1 MTGTLQIGLRA
12 GEKIYINGAVLRVD
26 RKVRLELMNDATFLL
41 GTHVMQLSEAT
52 TPLRQIYFLVQGLL
66 MDPNVKG
73 QLLVPIETAIQAVL
87 QDNPGDNVRG
97 LLAAAGRHIHQG
109 APFDAL
115 KLIRAALAHEEGG
128 SSTDAASARPIHKE
142 VA

>member
-1 MTGTLQIGLRA
+1 MTGKLQIGLRA

-26 RKVRLELMNDATFLL
+26 RKVRLELLNDATFLL

-66 MDPNVKG
+66 MEPNVRN
-73 QLLVPIETAIQAVL
+73 QLLVPIEAAIQAVL
-87 QDNPGDNVRG
+87 QDSPADEVRRC
-97 LLAAAGRHIHQG
+97 LEAASRHIQQE
-109 APFDAL
+109 ASFDAL
-115 KLIRAALAHEEGG
+115 RLIRAALAHEQG
-128 SSTDAASARPIHKE
+128 STPVREAPHVPVQKE